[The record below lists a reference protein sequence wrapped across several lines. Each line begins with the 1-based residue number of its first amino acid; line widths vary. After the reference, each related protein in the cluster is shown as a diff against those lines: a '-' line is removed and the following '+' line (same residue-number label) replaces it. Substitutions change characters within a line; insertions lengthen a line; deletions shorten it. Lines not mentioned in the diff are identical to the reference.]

1 MKLIARV
8 KLNASTEPGELL
20 LQTMEAANNLCDWIS
35 QQAWESKKFRRYN
48 IQNATYH
55 TARQESGLAAQV
67 VIRCIAKVAD
77 SYQKDRDNLRTFKPH
92 GAIAYDDR
100 ILSWET
106 DNQIVSIWTV
116 KGRERIPYVVTDY
129 HRELLQ
135 YRQGETDLICRKG
148 VFYLLAVC
156 EIPDPDERDVDTAL
170 GVDLG
175 VTNIAADSDGD
186 VHTGEP
192 IERNRAKYQR
202 LRNQLQKR
210 QTDSA
215 RRKLKKLSGKQA
227 RFQRDTN
234 HVISKRL
241 VAKSERTNRAIALED
256 LTHIRSRTRV
266 KGKAERAKRS
276 NWSFAQLRDFVT
288 YKARR
293 AGVPVKLVDPAYT
306 SQRCSECGHI
316 ERANRKSQSEF
327 LCCVCGHAAH
337 ADVNAAENIAWDAFN
352 RPHVGMSA
360 DHRALDLQA
369 TGLVPVVS

>member
-8 KLNASTEPGELL
+8 KLNASPEQGDLL
-20 LQTMEAANNLCDWIS
+20 LQTMEAANTLCDWMS
-35 QQAWESKKFRRYN
+35 QQAWASKTFRRYD
-48 IQNATYH
+48 IHNAIYH
-55 TARQESGLAAQV
+55 TARQQTNLASQMIV
-67 VIRCIAKVAD
+67 RCIAKVAD
-77 SYQKDRDNLRTFKPH
+77 SYQKDHDTLRTFKPY

-106 DNQIVSIWTV
+106 DNQIVSIWSI
-116 KGRERIPYVVTDY
+116 KGRERIGYSVTDY
-129 HRELLQ
+129 HKELLR
-135 YRQGETDLICRKG
+135 YRQGETDLVYRKG
-148 VFYLLAVC
+148 TFYLLAVC

-170 GVDLG
+170 GIDLG
-175 VTNIAADSDGD
+175 VANIAADSDGD
-186 VHTGEP
+186 THTSEP
-192 IERNRAKYQR
+192 IERNRAKHQR
-202 LRNQLQKR
+202 LRQQLQQR

-215 RRKLKKLSGKQA
+215 RRKLKKLAGKQA

-241 VAKSERTNRAIALED
+241 VAKAERTNRAIALED

-266 KGKAERAKRS
+266 KGKAERARRS

-293 AGVPVKLVDPAYT
+293 AGIPVKLVNPAYT

-337 ADVNAAENIAWDAFN
+337 ADVNAAENIAWATFN
-352 RPHVGMSA
+352 QPNVGMSV
-360 DHRALDLQA
+360 RALDLQA
-369 TGLVPVVS
+369 AGLVPAVS

>member
-8 KLNASTEPGELL
+8 KLNASPEQGQLL
-20 LQTMEAANNLCDWIS
+20 LQTMEAANTLCNWIS
-35 QQAWESKKFRRYN
+35 QQAWEGKKFRRYDIHN
-48 IQNATYH
+48 MTYH
-55 TARQESGLAAQV
+55 TARQDSGLAAQV

-77 SYQKDRDNLRTFKPH
+77 SYQKDRDTLRTFKPY

-106 DNQIVSIWTV
+106 DNQMVSIWTV
-116 KGRERIPYVVTDY
+116 KGRQRIPYSVTDY
-129 HRELLQ
+129 HKELLR
-135 YRQGETDLICRKG
+135 YRQGETDLVYRKG

-156 EIPDPDERDVDTAL
+156 EIPDPSTRDVDSAL

-175 VTNIAADSDGD
+175 VVNLAADSDGD
-186 VHTGEP
+186 THTSEP
-192 IERNRAKYQR
+192 IERNRARYQR
-202 LRNQLQKR
+202 LRSQLQQR

-215 RRKLKKLSGKQA
+215 RRKLKQLAGKQA

-241 VAKSERTNRAIALED
+241 VAKAERTNRAIALED

-266 KGKAERAKRS
+266 KGKAQRARHS

-293 AGVPVKLVDPAYT
+293 TGVPVKLVNPAYT
-306 SQRCSECGHI
+306 SQRCAVCGHI
-316 ERANRKSQSEF
+316 ERANRPTQSEF
-327 LCCVCGHAAH
+327 SCCACGHADH
-337 ADVNAAENIAWDAFN
+337 ADVNAAKNIAWAAFN
-352 RPHVGMSA
+352 QPNVGISGQS
-360 DHRALDLQA
+360 ALDLQA
-369 TGLVPVVS
+369 AGLVPAVS